1 MIQRIPRGVSL
12 ISRQRIIAEQHIQ
25 RLFDLITADLDRYRP
40 RPEGDERSES
50 PFQFVVSI

>member
-40 RPEGDERSES
+40 RPEGDQRSES